1 MWRLWYDDSK
11 NWVKKGKNLIKYN
24 FYERFAK
31 LKTWKL
37 LAICCCKYVGHHH
50 HLQPIFYKVV
60 QIVFLHLLS
69 LSIYFLR
76 FCFQQQKSKEINF
89 SSHQTQVSNAFRWYI
104 ECQSFGKEC
113 IRYIVSVVTSPIN
126 RNVMLYHVGISK
138 VVPTPTT

>member
-1 MWRLWYDDSK
+1 MMIA
-11 NWVKKGKNLIKYN
+11 KGKNLIKYN

-50 HLQPIFYKVV
+50 HLQPIFLKSRANC
-60 QIVFLHLLS
+60 FFTSSLS
-69 LSIYFLR
+69 LSICFLR

>member
-1 MWRLWYDDSK
+1 MIMK

-37 LAICCCKYVGHHH
+37 LAICCCMYVGH
-50 HLQPIFYKVV
+50 HLQPIFFIKSCKL
-60 QIVFLHLLS
+60 FFFTSSLS